1 MKVVLTIVVLLVAP
15 LIIYGQESRIYL
27 GTEIAGKLGWY
38 NLDGRKSAVA
48 PRPGFRVGF
57 TTTYFMNGA
66 PFIKTEVNLN
76 QFSGRT
82 SNGIL
87 REQFLEAGIGA
98 GIRSS
103 RTLFEIRKRPFVQTF
118 EVGILYYSLIGRE
131 VAESAGSNF
140 EKVENMDHA
149 YSNFPLYIDMGV
161 AHFGEVNFF
170 RVSLRLI
177 RSLPSMTI
185 VHKDQS
191 NPVNRRMFSS
201 ELCVSWSL

>member
-1 MKVVLTIVVLLVAP
+1 MKILTIVVMLVAP
-15 LIIYGQESRIYL
+15 LATYGQEHRIYL

-38 NLDGRKSAVA
+38 NLGGKRSAQA

-57 TTTYFMNGA
+57 TTTYFMKGA

-76 QFSGRT
+76 QFSGNT
-82 SNGIL
+82 SQGLL

-118 EVGILYYSLIGRE
+118 EVGILYSSLIGRE
-131 VAESAGSNF
+131 VAESVGGNF

-149 YSNFPLYIDMGV
+149 YSNFPLYIDMGI
-161 AHFGEVNFF
+161 AHFGEANYF
-170 RVSLRLI
+170 RLSVRLI
-177 RSLPSMTI
+177 QSLPSMTI

-191 NPVNRRMFSS
+191 NPVIRRMFSS